1 MAGRGLC
8 HRGGGDGTRE
18 ACVARKRGGGM
29 ALYVALAVALVLF
42 VPPLRERAADLIAPL
57 LDQLKSLNPLRG

>member
-1 MAGRGLC
+1 M
-8 HRGGGDGTRE
+8 
-18 ACVARKRGGGM
+18 ARKRGGGM